1 MMHLSV
7 RLLHWYRC
15 SSNWVLDGLIVVLLG
30 GMVVLAAAQIL
41 MRNLFSFS
49 LFWGDDLLQLALL
62 WLVMS
67 GAIAAARTGE
77 HLRINI
83 LAQFIP
89 RAARPWIYSVLHAFT
104 AAVCA
109 VLSWQSVLL
118 VLDSLEYGDMLFSE
132 LPSWVAQM
140 VMPVGF
146 GLLTCH
152 YSIRCLSELHHGLH
166 RHTLQGSSK

>member
-1 MMHLSV
+1 MILSRRKV
-7 RLLHWYRC
+7 RWYRYF
-15 SSNWVLDGLIVVLLG
+15 SNWILDGLIVFLLG
-30 GMVVLAAAQIL
+30 GMVLLATAQIV
-41 MRNLFSFS
+41 MRNLFSYS

-67 GAIAAARTGE
+67 GAVAAARTGE

-89 RAARPWIYSVLHAFT
+89 RAARPWMYAVLHVFT

-109 VLSWQSVLL
+109 VLTWQSVLL
-118 VLDSLEYGDMLFSE
+118 VLESIEYGDTLFGE
-132 LPSWVAQM
+132 MPAWAAQL

-146 GLLTCH
+146 GLLAFH
-152 YSIRCLSELHHGLH
+152 YTVRCLSEVFHGLCRRPLH
-166 RHTLQGSSK
+166 GSAT

>member
-1 MMHLSV
+1 MTTSRRMM
-7 RLLHWYRC
+7 RWYHC
-15 SSNWVLDGLIVVLLG
+15 SSSWILSGLIAVLLG
-30 GMVVLAAAQIL
+30 GMVLLAAAQIL
-41 MRNLFSFS
+41 MRNLFSYS

-67 GAIAAARTGE
+67 GAVAAAHTGE

-89 RAARPWIYSVLHAFT
+89 RAARPWMYAAMHVFT

-109 VLSWQSVLL
+109 VLAWQSALMVLES
-118 VLDSLEYGDMLFSE
+118 VEYGDTLFGK
-132 LPSWVAQM
+132 LPAWGAQL

-146 GLLTCH
+146 GLLAFNYT
-152 YSIRCLSELHHGLH
+152 IRCLSEVFHGVRRRAPH
-166 RHTLQGSSK
+166 GSVT